1 MRLLNLC
8 PNLGLVLKTNVSFRM
23 ILRSENMSIFS
34 YLNVP
39 SAFLPLSEGYKPS
52 PSWPKLDDGIHWIN
66 LYPVDNEISFPN
78 TNLSDSDSSS
88 GWCYL
93 SFEELES
100 DSRRYMFTME
110 EALEDQH

>member
-1 MRLLNLC
+1 MVK
-8 PNLGLVLKTNVSFRM
+8 GSHAALKVV
-23 ILRSENMSIFS
+23 ENMD
-34 YLNVP
+34 NT
-39 SAFLPLSEGYKPS
+39 
-52 PSWPKLDDGIHWIN
+52 IHWIN

-100 DSRRYMFTME
+100 GSRRYMFTME
-110 EALEDQH
+110 EALEDQHWLHQSVLSQDQQGKISLSHLTTPEHDC